1 MTTNNI
7 ERDTDVSHIC
17 DLFPVSTSG
26 DQFHDN
32 STPALFS
39 LRNSTLCIVPKQ
51 SDNVKEFETNR
62 ISQSSSFSE
71 IQMFTG
77 GLP

>member
-1 MTTNNI
+1 MTTDNI
-7 ERDTDVSHIC
+7 ERATDVSHIC

-32 STPALFS
+32 ST
-39 LRNSTLCIVPKQ
+39 LCIVPKQ

-62 ISQSSSFSE
+62 ISQFK
-71 IQMFTG
+71 
-77 GLP
+77 